1 MELPNRKKNR
11 LDNFDYS
18 QNGMYFITICTQN
31 RKQILCD
38 IVGGGAHD
46 APKIKLSK
54 CGVIVEK
61 YILSTNNIPGIT
73 VEKYVIMPDHIH
85 LLLSVRN
92 NDGTSWAP
100 SPTNFLIPHTIS
112 TLKRLINKEIG
123 MNIFQRSYYD
133 HIIRNQHDY
142 EETWK
147 YIDNNP
153 TNWILKHKNVF

>member
-11 LDNFDYS
+11 LDNFDYG
-18 QNGMYFITICTQN
+18 QNGMYFITVCTKG

-85 LLLSVRN
+85 ILLRIDRGGRPMV
-92 NDGTSWAP
+92 AP
-100 SPTNFLIPHTIS
+100 TIS
-112 TLKRLINKEIG
+112 RVIQQMKGYITKKVGYPVWQKL
-123 MNIFQRSYYD
+123 FHD
-133 HIIRNQHDY
+133 HIIRGEKDY
-142 EETWK
+142 LKIAE
-147 YIDNNP
+147 YIENNP
-153 TNWILKHKNVF
+153 YKWKDDCFYCE